1 MIQLE
6 LFPEDEVITLRLE
19 VQRMKET
26 TDKMRKALFAR
37 HGDLAKHYLDI
48 HARLEVLEK
57 NICHTKTVLNYQ

>member
-19 VQRMKET
+19 VQKMKET

-37 HGDLAKHYLDI
+37 HGDLAKYYLDI
-48 HARLEVLEK
+48 AQRLEVLEK
-57 NICHTKTVLNYQ
+57 NICKGK